1 MTLDLQPDSPFR
13 IDVLDSSGNKLSGT
27 LGSLR
32 NVLQVNTSNRLSRMG
47 MLDFVLPA
55 SDPKALDV
63 DNAVFFDIYTQM
75 EGYIGRYMYRKHTIS
90 DENGKALMTVQCWD
104 MLKELE
110 LLVAGFARDYNNFNV
125 SSIVF
130 DLTTNASP
138 VWTYSNYDSKAT
150 TTFINSTFQGQSHF
164 SGLADVLGRNGIHF
178 RLNDTL
184 RQLEIG
190 EFGDVNTNVRLTN
203 LDSVDSTFDDRQD
216 VAIIKRVGVR
226 YSLDET
232 YNRVI
237 FLGAGQ
243 GAAQLTLKDGE
254 VGSTYTVQSRSR
266 LNGVD
271 EYYIEDAA
279 SIAANGVREIVV
291 IFDQIRPV
299 SNTVTAKTQA
309 QTDLLRNGEEW
320 LIRHKDRRV
329 TLDNV
334 QAYGLTAELRVG
346 DKINVRYKGEN
357 TDGSFYV
364 DIDDDFWVMEKSTTR
379 SAGGNYVTTMK
390 LVNIDREEMN
400 DVDIM
405 AKAVKSIKSKRLW
418 IDPTAFRQS
427 YTYYDTIQAGGT
439 YTEKPARFL
448 LRVDDTVTD
457 VTRVLL
463 RWRTFPLSSNMRIN
477 VPGSPD
483 NITGSVGSGSAGS
496 AGHTHLL
503 FNLSAEQIFL
513 VVEDDD
519 YPTDVSI
526 SYNGVDISNHVDV
539 SYDLGGSGVWN
550 SGGSPNSAL
559 DIIMDITDVFL
570 ADAGGIYQDHE
581 IELTCLTR
589 SGNARTPY
597 SFVPSGTPS
606 HEVSHGVVE
615 MTIIVQGVAQA
626 VYKA

>member
-1 MTLDLQPDSPFR
+1 MVLNSAPDSPFR

-32 NVLQVNTSNRLSRMG
+32 NVSQINTQERLSRMG
-47 MLDFVLPA
+47 MLDFVMPA

-63 DNAVFFDIYTQM
+63 DNAVFFDVYTEQ
-75 EGYIGRYMYRKHTIS
+75 EGYIGRYMYRKHSIS
-90 DENGKALMTVQCWD
+90 DDNGKATLTVQCWD

-125 SSIVF
+125 GSIVL
-130 DLTTNASP
+130 DLLTTATP
-138 VWTYSNYDSKAT
+138 AWTRSNYDST
-150 TTFINSTFQGQSHF
+150 PNTVFLNSTFQGQSHF
-164 SGLADVLGRNGIHF
+164 SGIADVTGRNGVHF

-190 EFGDVNTNVRLTN
+190 SFGVVNTNVRLTN
-203 LDSVDSTFDDRQD
+203 LQTTDSKFHERED
-216 VAIIKRVGVR
+216 VAILKRINVR

-237 FLGAGQ
+237 VLGAGQ
-243 GAAQLTLKDGE
+243 GAAQLTLNDGE
-254 VGSTYTVQSRSR
+254 VGSTYTVQSRTR

-271 EYYIEDAA
+271 EYYIEDTA
-279 SIAANGVREIVV
+279 SIAANGVREAVV
-291 IFDQIRPV
+291 VFDQVRPV
-299 SNTVTAKTQA
+299 SNTATGKTQG
-309 QTDLLRNGEEW
+309 QTTLLQNGEEW
-320 LIRHKDRRV
+320 LKRHKDRRV

-334 QAYGLTAELRVG
+334 QVYGLTAELRCG
-346 DKINVRYKGEN
+346 DKVNVRYKGLN
-357 TDGSFYV
+357 TEGNFYV

-379 SAGGNYVTTMK
+379 SAQGNFVSTLK
-390 LVNIDREEMN
+390 LVNVDREEMN

-427 YTYYDTIQAGGT
+427 YTYYDTLQAGGT
-439 YTEKPARFL
+439 YVEKPARFL
-448 LRVDDTVTD
+448 LRIDDTVTD

-463 RWRTFPLSSNMRIN
+463 RWRTFPLSSNMRVAI
-477 VPGSPD
+477 PGSPS
-483 NITGSVGSGSAGS
+483 NITGSVSSGSPGS
-496 AGHTHLL
+496 AAHTHTL
-503 FNLSAEQIFL
+503 FNLNAEQVF
-513 VVEDDD
+513 VVAEDDD

-526 SYNGVDISNHVDV
+526 SYNGTDITNHVDV
-539 SYDLGGSGVWN
+539 TYLLGGAGVWN
-550 SGGSPNSAL
+550 SGGTPNAAL

-589 SGNARTPY
+589 TGNARTPF
-597 SFVPSGTPS
+597 SFIPSGTPA
-606 HEVSHGVVE
+606 HEVSHGMVE
-615 MTIIVQGVAQA
+615 MTIVVQGVAQA
-626 VYKA
+626 LYSA